1 MKRALIRILF
11 VVAFIAVIFFARE
24 LPFAEWLAGLESL
37 ARRYPVAGA
46 LAYIAVT
53 IVATAALMP
62 GWVMMMLAG
71 LVFGPVLGLAYAMT
85 GLVGGA
91 VAGFFIGRT
100 VARNWVARRIA
111 GNAHLMALDDA
122 LEEQAF
128 TIVALTRIALVFPHN
143 VLNYAY
149 GVTRVKLPA
158 YTAGTAVG
166 ILPIVSFYVYLGTL
180 AHDMSQILEEGAQ
193 FGPGVWWGVA
203 IAAIAIITV
212 LLVVRRALVR
222 ALQRRERDPEKMR
235 EPERKRDSET
245 I

>member
-1 MKRALIRILF
+1 MKKTLIRIVL
-11 VVAFIAVIFFARE
+11 VAVIAALFFFARE
-24 LPFAEWLAGLESL
+24 LPFAEWLASLESW
-37 ARRYPVAGA
+37 ARQYPLAGA
-46 LAYIAVT
+46 VAYIVVT

-166 ILPIVSFYVYLGTL
+166 ILPIVGFYVYLGTL

-193 FGPGVWWGVA
+193 FGLRAWWGVA
-203 IAAIAIITV
+203 IAAIAIVTV

-222 ALQRRERDPEKMR
+222 ALQRQKR
-235 EPERKRDSET
+235 EPERQRDSET
-245 I
+245 T

>member
-1 MKRALIRILF
+1 MKKALIRIVL
-11 VVAFIAVIFFARE
+11 VAVIAALIFFARE
-24 LPFAEWLAGLESL
+24 LPFAEWLAILESW
-37 ARRYPVAGA
+37 ARQYPLAGA
-46 LAYIAVT
+46 VAYIAVT

-100 VARNWVARRIA
+100 VARKWVERRLA
-111 GNAHLMALDDA
+111 GNVQLMALDDA

-128 TIVALTRIALVFPHN
+128 VIVALTRIALVFPHN

-166 ILPIVSFYVYLGTL
+166 ILPIVGFYVYLGTL

-193 FGPGVWWGVA
+193 FGSRAWWGVA
-203 IAAIAIITV
+203 IAATAIVTV

-222 ALQRRERDPEKMR
+222 ALQRHKRGTERQ
-235 EPERKRDSET
+235 RDSET
-245 I
+245 T

>member
-1 MKRALIRILF
+1 MKRALIRIF
-11 VVAFIAVIFFARE
+11 FAAAVVALIYIGRG
-24 LPFAEWLAGLESL
+24 LPFAEWLASLESL
-37 ARRYPVAGA
+37 ARQYPLAGA
-46 LAYIAVT
+46 VAYIAVAV
-53 IVATAALMP
+53 VATALLVP

-71 LVFGPVLGLAYAMT
+71 LVFGLTLGLAYAMA

-91 VAGFFIGRT
+91 VVGLFIGRT
-100 VARNWVARRIA
+100 VARKWVERRIA
-111 GNAHLMALDDA
+111 GNVHLMALDEA

-128 TIVALTRIALVFPHN
+128 AIIALTRVALVFPHN

-166 ILPIVSFYVYLGTL
+166 IFPIVGFYVYLGTL

-193 FGPGVWWGVA
+193 IGLNAWWAIA
-203 IAAIAIITV
+203 IAAIAIATV
-212 LLVVRRALVR
+212 VFVVRRALVR
-222 ALQRRERDPEKMR
+222 ALQRQTRDPE
-235 EPERKRDSET
+235 T

>member
-1 MKRALIRILF
+1 MKKTLIRIVL
-11 VVAFIAVIFFARE
+11 VAVIAALFFFARE
-24 LPFAEWLAGLESL
+24 LPFAEWLASLESW
-37 ARRYPVAGA
+37 ARQYPLAGA
-46 LAYIAVT
+46 VAYIVVT

-71 LVFGPVLGLAYAMT
+71 LVFGPALGLAYAMT

-91 VAGFFIGRT
+91 VAGLFIGRT
-100 VARNWVARRIA
+100 VARKWVERRIA
-111 GNAHLMALDDA
+111 GNVHLMALDDA

-158 YTAGTAVG
+158 YTAGTAVE
-166 ILPIVSFYVYLGTL
+166 ILPIVGFYVYLGTL

-193 FGPGVWWGVA
+193 FGLRAWWGVA
-203 IAAIAIITV
+203 IAAIAIVTV

-222 ALQRRERDPEKMR
+222 ALQRQKR
-235 EPERKRDSET
+235 EPERQRDSET
-245 I
+245 T